1 MCPVTGVYTGGTFAL
16 YSLLKRAG
24 DFRTFG
30 KAHPADTKLERYSI
44 VPGAQQSNALNRRG
58 QPESVDWRLKLARNV
73 TYQQVH
79 LCCHKHGFVY
89 GIWGSKL
96 QNFTAIIAQVRLHH
110 VMLDRSSTSK
120 SGIMKQQ
127 QLRLTFTCRTAS
139 NKLFALCTGQT
150 ML

>member
-1 MCPVTGVYTGGTFAL
+1 MTSVAGVHTGGTFAL

-44 VPGAQQSNALNRRG
+44 VQGAQQSNALNRRG

-79 LCCHKHGFVY
+79 VCSHKLGFHGPR
-89 GIWGSKL
+89 GSSLLK
-96 QNFTAIIAQVRLHH
+96 FTAIIAEVHLHH
-110 VMLDRSSTSK
+110 AMVDRSS
-120 SGIMKQQ
+120 
-127 QLRLTFTCRTAS
+127 RL
-139 NKLFALCTGQT
+139 GY
-150 ML
+150 